1 MNRKLSV
8 KTLFRSWAKTVF
20 TFILIGAVTFG
31 LFSQV
36 AEYVN
41 TKRIEKAKHL
51 LRSTNIQVQN
61 IAQNCGIL
69 DVNYFTKIFK
79 KYTDKTP
86 NEFRKG

>member
-41 TKRIEKAKHL
+41 TKREFESNL
-51 LRSTNIQVQN
+51 DMYR
-61 IAQNCGIL
+61 GIGT
-69 DVNYFTKIFK
+69 V
-79 KYTDKTP
+79 
-86 NEFRKG
+86 